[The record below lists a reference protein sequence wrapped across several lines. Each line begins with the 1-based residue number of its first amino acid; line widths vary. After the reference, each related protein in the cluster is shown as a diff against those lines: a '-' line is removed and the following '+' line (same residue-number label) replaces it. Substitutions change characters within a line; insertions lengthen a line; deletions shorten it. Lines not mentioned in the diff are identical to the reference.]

1 MSRNSKET
9 LRKKMKKAGNARPSH
24 VTKSRTEKYQCNGP
38 SAWKAKLQ
46 ALADKLAGR
55 KGADLAIG
63 IRAAMAKGLGEG
75 APDKGGVRAV
85 DLVQT
90 RIPGTGAR

>member
-1 MSRNSKET
+1 MSRNRKET
-9 LRKKMKKAGNARPSH
+9 LQRKMKQAGNRRPSH

-38 SAWKAKLQ
+38 SAWRAKLQ
-46 ALADKLAGR
+46 ALADRVAGR

-63 IRAAMAKGLGEG
+63 IRAAMARGLGDG
-75 APDKGGVRAV
+75 VDKGEVRAV

-90 RIPGTGAR
+90 KIPGTAR